1 MIFIRSSGAVAVFAT
16 EPAHAPAIIC
26 RTICLYAETS
36 AFGAEI
42 AAGAGVAA
50 VDGEDDDALI
60 ALGEEDGRRNLRAR
74 RRRARE
80 KRTDVARRPRSAPV
94 ELQVELE
101 EFPQVGGELLGPA
114 RDHGLKR
121 LLAARACGV
130 TVTPARADM
139 HAIRDWPSLLRGSS
153 GVHVRLESSIRTSVP
168 CLSTHTA
175 CQIELS

>member
-60 ALGEEDGRRNLRAR
+60 AIGEEDGRRNLRAR

-80 KRTDVARRPRSAPV
+80 KRTAALIRQL
-94 ELQVELE
+94 ELRELATTTSTTGC
-101 EFPQVGGELLGPA
+101 QLVG
-114 RDHGLKR
+114 
-121 LLAARACGV
+121 
-130 TVTPARADM
+130 
-139 HAIRDWPSLLRGSS
+139 
-153 GVHVRLESSIRTSVP
+153 TS
-168 CLSTHTA
+168 T
-175 CQIELS
+175 